1 MSISV
6 VYWSGT
12 GNTQA
17 MAEAVVEGIKAAGQE
32 AAICRRI
39 GISCFRKE
47 DSFVWFL
54 WMGRRRMDERLGRS
68 HEKCRSS
75 VDS

>member
-17 MAEAVVEGIKAAGQE
+17 MAEAVVEGIKA
-32 AAICRRI
+32 RPV
-39 GISCFRKE
+39 S
-47 DSFVWFL
+47 D
-54 WMGRRRMDERLGRS
+54 
-68 HEKCRSS
+68 
-75 VDS
+75 

>member
-17 MAEAVVEGIKAAGQE
+17 MAEAVVEGINAERRAAYGHDLLQE
-32 AAICRRI
+32 AQNQQ
-39 GISCFRKE
+39 
-47 DSFVWFL
+47 
-54 WMGRRRMDERLGRS
+54 GRNHRAVLERA
-68 HEKCRSS
+68 
-75 VDS
+75 V